1 MWREIFKYQYLI
13 RNMWCEQNCHLHY
26 RKETSKEHQRGNIRV
41 IMRINEV
48 YLAIR
53 RVAPHK
59 RLMTRGD
66 NDKKE
71 KVKNKTK
78 TGISR

>member
-1 MWREIFKYQYLI
+1 
-13 RNMWCEQNCHLHY
+13 
-26 RKETSKEHQRGNIRV
+26 
-41 IMRINEV
+41 MRINEV

>member
-1 MWREIFKYQYLI
+1 
-13 RNMWCEQNCHLHY
+13 
-26 RKETSKEHQRGNIRV
+26 
-41 IMRINEV
+41 MRINEV

-71 KVKNKTK
+71 KLRTK
-78 TGISR
+78 QKLVSAAEDILEEYQQRTKKGQGMQDFILFQLRDLS